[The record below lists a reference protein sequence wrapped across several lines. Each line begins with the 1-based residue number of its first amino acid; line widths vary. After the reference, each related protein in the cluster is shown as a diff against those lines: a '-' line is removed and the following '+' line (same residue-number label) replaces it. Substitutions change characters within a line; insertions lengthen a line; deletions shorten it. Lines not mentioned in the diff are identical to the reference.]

1 MRIDTSGWSND
12 HWVGVPVQLHP
23 EQQRDDER
31 LDPYIPPRGLLKTNG
46 QPETA
51 DRGRRC
57 VAAQLGS
64 TMLM

>member
-1 MRIDTSGWSND
+1 M
-12 HWVGVPVQLHP
+12 GVPVQLHP
-23 EQQRDDER
+23 EQQRDDEE
-31 LDPYIPPRGLLKTNG
+31 LDPHTPPRRLLKNDMEG
-46 QPETA
+46 AETA